1 MNIRRIEEAILM
13 AIKIESQ
20 LPFSEQGYKGLE
32 LSIFKLNYW
41 YIVVEIYLY

>member
-20 LPFSEQGYKGLE
+20 LPFSEQGYKDLMKFVE
-32 LSIFKLNYW
+32 KLFKEYR
-41 YIVVEIYLY
+41 EGE